1 MSSHEKMDRLIAI
14 KEYQC
19 PGCACG
25 IGPDCATKCGTGIG
39 CGAHC
44 PGTMVSGIGTIYLGM
59 PKGFDRRG
67 RADNMPLHI
76 FESYDSF
83 MEEWKR
89 MTTLGVESGGYDFW
103 NVPVWKFLDEHGNT
117 LVRGLSPRVNS
128 PFLHVFLEDCQDK
141 ISCIEVTPELHKG
154 MD

>member
-1 MSSHEKMDRLIAI
+1 MTRLEAI

-25 IGPDCATKCGTGIG
+25 VGPECATKCDTGIG

-44 PGTMVSGIGTIYLGM
+44 PGTLMSNVGKIFLGM
-59 PKGFDRRG
+59 PKGFNRCG
-67 RADNMPLHI
+67 YETEMPLHI
-76 FESYDSF
+76 FESFESF
-83 MEEWKR
+83 CDDWKR
-89 MTTLGVESGGYDFW
+89 VTSLGVESGGYDFW
-103 NVPVWKFLDEHGNT
+103 NIPVWKYLDEHSNT

-128 PFLHVFLEDCQDK
+128 PFLHVILGDCRDK
-141 ISCIEVTPELHKG
+141 INCLEVTEKMQNS